1 MKIDGFTQSL
11 ARLEMWYAL
20 FGNVYGFAAA
30 RVATDASGAAGDRET
45 AKTADFDALALNK
58 GGTDRVL
65 NGFYSMFC
73 VTLGELVEACCQLFN

>member
-11 ARLEMWYAL
+11 ARLEMRHAL
-20 FGNVYGFAAA
+20 FGNVHGFTAA
-30 RVATDASGAAGDRET
+30 RIAANASGAAGDRET

-73 VTLGELVEACCQLFN
+73 ITLGELVEACCQLFN